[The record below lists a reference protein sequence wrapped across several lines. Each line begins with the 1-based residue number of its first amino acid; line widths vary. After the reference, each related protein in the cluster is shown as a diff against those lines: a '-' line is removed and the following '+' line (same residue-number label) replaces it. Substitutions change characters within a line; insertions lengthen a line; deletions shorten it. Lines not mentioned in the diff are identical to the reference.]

1 MWKSVSDCA
10 PAHTAVAGGL
20 GRRQCLSALVAG
32 TCLPLQSWAAVGDVL
47 QGLPQRCGLPTR
59 SVGLYAR
66 VVGQAQ
72 PLVAINAEQ
81 PFQMASTAKLVTS
94 MAALDVLGPEF
105 RWRTS
110 AYLDGELRDGT
121 LWGDLWLVGGGDA
134 YLDHQTLQA
143 WMTQWRAQGLNR
155 IQGNLILDRR
165 AFALS
170 TKDHAF
176 TPVPSANRPH
186 HVWPDAL
193 MVDQGRVRVSLKAG
207 TSGQPVATLDSAL
220 AGQTVETAFAGPA
233 CQPVPGW
240 VGDAARPQAPPRLQL
255 RGEWSPACGPM
266 AVEAVLPPGQMARVV
281 VAQAWARAGGRLTGA
296 VLEPQAAPRSIKAF
310 SVRQSERLP
319 TLLRDI
325 NKYSDNIAARHLML
339 AMSPGFPQQAAT
351 LAGAQRRLQQWLAQ
365 QGLARGDI
373 EVDSGSG
380 LSRQE
385 RAKPR
390 ALAALLERFAYHPQG
405 MALLSSL
412 PLAGVDGTLQHRM
425 RGGAAQGQ
433 AYLKTGTLLDTRALA
448 GYIKTRSGHVVVVTA
463 LINHPQAERATAQM
477 DGCMEWLAR
486 HA

>member
-1 MWKSVSDCA
+1 MWKSVPDCA
-10 PAHTAVAGGL
+10 PPHPSASGQL
-20 GRRQCLSALVAG
+20 GRRPCLAALAAG
-32 TCLPLQSWAAVGDVL
+32 LCWPPAASLAAVGDTL
-47 QGLPQRCGLPTR
+47 QTLPERCGLPAS

-105 RWRTS
+105 RWRTA

-134 YLDHQTLQA
+134 TLNHDTLQA
-143 WMTQWRAQGLNR
+143 WMAQWRAQGLHR
-155 IQGNLILDRR
+155 IQGHLVLDRR
-165 AFALS
+165 AFAL
-170 TKDHAF
+170 TAKDHAF
-176 TPVPSANRPH
+176 TPTPSASRPH
-186 HVWPDAL
+186 HLWPDAL
-193 MVDQGRVRVSLKAG
+193 MVDQGRVRVSLKADADG
-207 TSGQPVATLDSAL
+207 RPLAML
-220 AGQTVETAFAGPA
+220 AGAKVGTEFVGQRA
-233 CQPVPGW
+233 CQPVPQWARDEG
-240 VGDAARPQAPPRLQL
+240 RPQAAPSLQL
-255 RGEWSPACGPM
+255 QGDWTAACGPM
-266 AVEAVLPPGQMARVV
+266 SVEAVLPPGQVARLA
-281 VAQAWARAGGRLTGA
+281 VAQAWARAGGSLTGS
-296 VLEPQAAPRSIKAF
+296 VLDQPAAPRAPKFF
-310 SVRQSERLP
+310 SVHQSECLP
-319 TLLRDI
+319 ALLRDI
-325 NKYSDNIAARHLML
+325 NKTSDNLAARHLML
-339 AMSPGFPQQAAT
+339 AMSPGFPSQAAT
-351 LAGAQRRLQQWLAQ
+351 LVGAQRRLLQWLAQ

-390 ALAALLERFAYHPQG
+390 ALASLLERFAYHPQG

-412 PLAGVDGTLQHRM
+412 PLAGVDGTMQHRL

-463 LINHPQAERATAQM
+463 LINHPQADRATPQM
-477 DGCMEWLAR
+477 DGCIEWLAR